1 MTASIYTQHRAAF
14 ANVAAFVVMSHHK
27 RDDIVATVAF
37 KYPRDG
43 AGRLYAYV
51 HWLGTPMERGHASG
65 GGYDKHSAACASAAE
80 KLAAAL
86 PSTLYA
92 DGTPHHGESDR
103 TLYADFIQAMRE
115 DGGRRWDDAL
125 RAAGFVVRQ
134 AV

>member
-1 MTASIYTQHRAAF
+1 MTSIYDQHRTAF
-14 ANVAAFVVMSHHK
+14 ANVSAYVVM
-27 RDDIVATVAF
+27 RDGQRVATIAF

-51 HWLGTPMERGHASG
+51 HWVGTPMVRGFAAG
-65 GGYDKHSAACASAAE
+65 GGYDKHSAACASATG
-80 KLAAAL
+80 KMPDTL
-86 PSTLYA
+86 PTTCYA
-92 DGTPHHGESDR
+92 DGTPHHGESER
-103 TLYADFIQAMRE
+103 ALYADFIQAMRE